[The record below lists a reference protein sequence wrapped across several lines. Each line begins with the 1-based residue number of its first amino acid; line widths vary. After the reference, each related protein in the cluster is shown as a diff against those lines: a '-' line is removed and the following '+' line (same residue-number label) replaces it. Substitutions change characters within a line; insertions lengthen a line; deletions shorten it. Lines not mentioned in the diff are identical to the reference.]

1 MKTYC
6 IFKKYSKNS
15 QLEVTET
22 GFSFL
27 ALFFGPFWAIS
38 QKLWSFSLI
47 GFLLLLIS
55 KFLSIEMISNNFFY
69 FVFFSS
75 NVFWGIFARD
85 LYIQK
90 LLDNKYYAEKMI
102 VADSK
107 KKALLIFL
115 SESN

>member
-1 MKTYC
+1 
-6 IFKKYSKNS
+6 
-15 QLEVTET
+15 
-22 GFSFL
+22 
-27 ALFFGPFWAIS
+27 
-38 QKLWSFSLI
+38 
-47 GFLLLLIS
+47 
-55 KFLSIEMISNNFFY
+55 MISNNFFY